1 MMFLHITQIET
12 IMTDSGRILII
23 DSDSSTQR
31 LLSAVVRRNL
41 LQPVVTDNG
50 TSGLLRIAT
59 EAFDAIV
66 LELALPGA
74 DGAEVLRVLSSVMPH
89 LLRRVIVVTAAP
101 EEVLRDCRYLGSVW
115 KVLPK
120 PVDVDVLDRELL
132 ACCAERM
139 RTATRRPAHRA
150 TSTEDLSFPIH
161 RIAN

>member
-1 MMFLHITQIET
+1 
-12 IMTDSGRILII
+12 MTDSGRILII
-23 DSDSSTQR
+23 DSDPSTQR

-59 EAFDAIV
+59 EAFDAIL
-66 LELALPGA
+66 LELTLPGA
-74 DGAEVLRVLSSVMPH
+74 DGAEVLRVLSSAMPH

-101 EEVLRDCRYLGSVW
+101 DEVLQDCRHLGSVW
-115 KVLPK
+115 KVLRK
-120 PVDVDVLDRELL
+120 PVEVDVLNQELL

-139 RTATRRPAHRA
+139 RTATRRPAHRVA
-150 TSTEDLSFPIH
+150 STADLSFPIH